1 MTQFAVDD
9 LSARAIVFGAHP
21 LASRAR
27 EHRQLRHRGMRSIPL
42 RRAFAQMPP
51 IPGVLDPP

>member
-9 LSARAIVFGAHP
+9 LSARAAVFGAHP

-27 EHRQLRHRGMRSIPL
+27 EHP
-42 RRAFAQMPP
+42 
-51 IPGVLDPP
+51 